1 MSMKNN
7 EDVQRQEID
16 VREFPNLT
24 EEELEY
30 AESVNQLEFM
40 EEFCHES
47 SVGKY
52 HWFNSM
58 GFSLQYAGNGE
69 FRCIYAVD
77 HPGLNY
83 CLALVNH
90 TVMCVGGHI
99 VFSPYTVLVPY
110 VERSVDNESQS
121 EVKPVYGMEVA

>member
-1 MSMKNN
+1 MKSNN
-7 EDVQRQEID
+7 NPQSAEID
-16 VREFPNLT
+16 EVVLPDLS

-30 AESVNQLEFM
+30 AENAAQLDFM
-40 EEFCHES
+40 EDFSRET

-77 HPGLNY
+77 HPGLY
-83 CLALVNH
+83 HCLALVNH
-90 TVMCVGGHI
+90 KIKCVGGYI
-99 VFSPYTVLVPY
+99 VFAPYTVLVPY
-110 VERSVDNESQS
+110 VEQTADDEPQP
-121 EVKPVYGMEVA
+121 EAKPVYGIEVA

>member
-1 MSMKNN
+1 MKSNN
-7 EDVQRQEID
+7 NPQSAEIHEVVLPD
-16 VREFPNLT
+16 LS

-30 AESVNQLEFM
+30 AENAAQLEFM
-40 EEFCHES
+40 EDFSLEA

-77 HPGLNY
+77 HPGLY
-83 CLALVNH
+83 HCLALVNH
-90 TVMCVGGHI
+90 TIKCVGGYI
-99 VFSPYTVLVPY
+99 VFAPYTVLVPY
-110 VERSVDNESQS
+110 VQQTVNDEPQS
-121 EVKPVYGMEVA
+121 EAKPVYGIEVA